1 MLITLQVKNLRLKT
15 KPACLQIASV
25 NLFKNKKLN
34 CNFKI
39 TFGLFTELLFGFY
52 RLKVYRFPKAEKQV
66 NA

>member
-1 MLITLQVKNLRLKT
+1 MLITLQVKNPRHKT
-15 KPACLQIASV
+15 KPSHYLNASV

-52 RLKVYRFPKAEKQV
+52 RLKAYRFPKAEKRV
-66 NA
+66 